1 MRFKRFCSLSI
12 AAAIGMSILA
22 GTAAAKETTTGVG
35 FDFNQNDGGFT
46 PIFSDYPNEQGVEDP
61 FFPTTPT
68 SRGWRNFM
76 SFAPAMRRFP
86 LQTLERDF
94 SSQAIITATISL
106 WDISKN

>member
-46 PIFSDYPNEQGVEDP
+46 PIF
-61 FFPTTPT
+61 PTTPT

-94 SSQAIITATISL
+94 SSPAIITATISL

>member
-46 PIFSDYPNEQGVEDP
+46 PIFSDYPNEQGVEE
-61 FFPTTPT
+61 FYELR
-68 SRGWRNFM
+68 SG
-76 SFAPAMRRFP
+76 RFP